1 MIKKLIIFLVLLNY
15 QVLGQEEKVLID
27 SSGVIIIKHYEGK
40 YLDFTNWS
48 CIISTKKQSFESNKA
63 LKKVQE
69 NIVFLYPYDFDTK
82 QDSAENYALVIKKG
96 DKIIFEENIYFDFN
110 PKGKFQLLSNHTIS
124 KQTKKKVRGEIIDS
138 YFFET
143 KTNEHV
149 VIRSV
154 SDEKRVYFYHLIEDE
169 IINIHTDILD
179 YKSLSLQKK
188 PILIT
193 DLNNDFSPEI
203 TFKYSTKTKDKIVLF
218 NREKKFIIRN
228 EKEEI
233 TFSESLNDLE
243 NCFFKQHLINEIN
256 SKSE

>member
-1 MIKKLIIFLVLLNY
+1 M
-15 QVLGQEEKVLID
+15 
-27 SSGVIIIKHYEGK
+27 
-40 YLDFTNWS
+40 
-48 CIISTKKQSFESNKA
+48 
-63 LKKVQE
+63 
-69 NIVFLYPYDFDTK
+69 
-82 QDSAENYALVIKKG
+82 
-96 DKIIFEENIYFDFN
+96 
-110 PKGKFQLLSNHTIS
+110 
-124 KQTKKKVRGEIIDS
+124 
-138 YFFET
+138 
-143 KTNEHV
+143 